1 MTPCALSFA
10 APDERPRSIVLAGT
24 RYATESLMR
33 CSRCGR
39 LVVGYRDP
47 DVRGAGARSAH
58 GLDLYRHVTDALDVP
73 SDDDDGA
80 AGGSA

>member
-39 LVVGYRDP
+39 LV
-47 DVRGAGARSAH
+47 GAHESIMGHLRERAPLPGGAR
-58 GLDLYRHVTDALDVP
+58 
-73 SDDDDGA
+73 
-80 AGGSA
+80 

>member
-58 GLDLYRHVTDALDVP
+58 GLRLDALTTGRVP
-73 SDDDDGA
+73 GCGVAS
-80 AGGSA
+80 